1 MAVLIF
7 GLVVFFGI
15 HLLPCS
21 RVLRQRLINRL
32 GEGGYKG
39 LFSLGSAAG
48 LGLIVWGMSSA
59 PLVAVYDPP
68 LWGRHVTFLFVLI
81 AMVLLV
87 AAYTPS
93 HIRRRVGHPMLW
105 GISFWA
111 AGHLLANGD
120 LASLLLFGSFFFYAQ
135 ADRIFINRR
144 QVEAKPFE
152 PDWIFDAAAVVLGAV
167 TYAGVLVMHPYLF
180 GVPVLP

>member
-1 MAVLIF
+1 MVVLIL
-7 GLVVFFGI
+7 GLVVFFGT
-15 HLLPCS
+15 HLLACF
-21 RVLRQRLINRL
+21 RGLRQRLIERL

-39 LFSLGSAAG
+39 LFSFGAAAG
-48 LGLIVWGMSSA
+48 LGLIVWGMSMA
-59 PLVAVYDPP
+59 PLVPIYDPP

-81 AMVLLV
+81 AMVLFV

-93 HIRRRVGHPMLW
+93 HLRRWVGHPMLW

-120 LASLLLFGSFFFYAQ
+120 LASLLLFGSFLLYAQ
-135 ADRIFINRR
+135 ADRVLVNRR

-152 PDWIFDAAAVVLGAV
+152 PDWIFDGAAVFLGAV
-167 TYAGVLVMHPYLF
+167 TYAAVLVMHPYLF